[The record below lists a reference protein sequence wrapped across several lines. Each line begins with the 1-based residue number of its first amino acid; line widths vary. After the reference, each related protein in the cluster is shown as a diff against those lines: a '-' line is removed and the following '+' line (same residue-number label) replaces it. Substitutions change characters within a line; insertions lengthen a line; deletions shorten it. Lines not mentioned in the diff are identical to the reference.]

1 MITVVNVA
9 KNGADDDCPSEP
21 NFDSTSGNDDDLSS
35 FDWSQIP
42 DTSSFEDNRNIPTM
56 AYQLHPDDRIWRHPS
71 EAKITVNSNSSSPDS
86 PLFSL
91 KYLVISTISSSL
103 IAVIVT
109 TFILSA
115 TLSRPAVIERIINTS
130 NTVSNVGLAASP
142 DLYLGPSSIAD
153 VAETVMPSLVRVE
166 VYRSGRLLSSGSG
179 VIFRSDG
186 HLITNSHV
194 IRNGD
199 SFKIIQDDGQ
209 EIEAELVGSD
219 IKTDIAVLRPLD
231 KNLGPFVPAVFGS
244 TANLRAG
251 ETAIAI
257 GSPMR
262 LAGSPTVTVGV
273 ISALDRDLQSPQGD
287 WLYKM
292 VQTDA
297 PISPGS
303 SGGALLNTQGA
314 VVGIT
319 TVIAVSEVGAEGLG
333 FATPVEIAY
342 DVASDIV
349 QWGHARHGRLGLS
362 GQDSNSEELPPNTK
376 SGIKIRGV
384 EFDGPAEKA
393 GLRIGDIVVAL
404 NRRPI
409 SGIADLIVK
418 ARSLEPGSKA
428 TLSVWREK
436 QLREIIV
443 TVGEIVS

>member
-1 MITVVNVA
+1 VS
-9 KNGADDDCPSEP
+9 KNGADDGYQSEP
-21 NFDSTSGNDDDLSS
+21 NFDSTSGNHNDLSS

-42 DTSSFEDNRNIPTM
+42 DTSSLQDNKDNPTM
-56 AYQLHPDDRIWRHPS
+56 SYQLHPDDRIWRHPS
-71 EAKITVNSNSSSPDS
+71 EANAIFNSNSGSRKG

-91 KYLVISTISSSL
+91 KYLATSTIASSL

-115 TLSRPAVIERIINTS
+115 TLSRPVVIERILDTS
-130 NTVSNVGLAASP
+130 NKVSNVGLAASP
-142 DLYLGPSSIAD
+142 DLYLGPSAIAD
-153 VAETVMPSLVRVE
+153 VAETVMPSLVRLE
-166 VYRSGRLLSSGSG
+166 VFRLGRLLSSGSG

-194 IRNGD
+194 IQNGD
-199 SFKIIQDDGQ
+199 AFKIIQDDGR
-209 EIEAELVGSD
+209 EIEAKLVGSD

-231 KNLGPFVPAVFGS
+231 KNLGPFVPALFGS

-273 ISALDRDLQSPQGD
+273 ISALNRDLQSPQGG
-287 WLYKM
+287 WLYRM

-303 SGGALLNTQGA
+303 SGGALLNAQGA

-319 TVIAVSEVGAEGLG
+319 TVVAVSEVGAEGLG

-393 GLRIGDIVVAL
+393 GLRIGDIVLAL
-404 NRRPI
+404 NRLPI
-409 SGIADLIVK
+409 TGMADLIVK
-418 ARSLEPGSKA
+418 ARSLEPGSNA
-428 TLSVWREK
+428 ILSIWREK
-436 QLREIIV
+436 ELREITV

>member
-1 MITVVNVA
+1 MSE
-9 KNGADDDCPSEP
+9 NGADDGYQSESS
-21 NFDSTSGNDDDLSS
+21 FDSVSGHRDDLSS

-42 DTSSFEDNRNIPTM
+42 ETSSFQNNKDTPTM

-71 EAKITVNSNSSSPDS
+71 EAKTTFNSNSGSQKS

-91 KYLVISTISSSL
+91 KYLAISTIAGSL

-115 TLSRPAVIERIINTS
+115 TLSRPVVIERIVGTS
-130 NTVSNVGLAASP
+130 NKVSNVGLAASP

-153 VAETVMPSLVRVE
+153 VAETVMPSLVRLE
-166 VYRSGRLLSSGSG
+166 VFRLGRLLSSGSG

-194 IRNGD
+194 IRDGD
-199 SFKIIQDDGQ
+199 AFKIIQDDGQ
-209 EIEAELVGSD
+209 EIEAKLVGSD

-231 KNLGPFVPAVFGS
+231 KNLGPFVPALFGS

-273 ISALDRDLQSPQGD
+273 ISALNRDLQSPQGG
-287 WLYKM
+287 WLYRM

-303 SGGALLNTQGA
+303 SGGALLNAQGA

-362 GQDSNSEELPPNTK
+362 GQDSNPEELPPNTK

-393 GLRIGDIVVAL
+393 GLRVGDIVLAL
-404 NRRPI
+404 NKLPI

-418 ARSLEPGSKA
+418 ARSLEPGSNA
-428 TLSVWREK
+428 TLSIWREK
-436 QLREIIV
+436 QLREITV

>member
-1 MITVVNVA
+1 VA
-9 KNGADDDCPSEP
+9 KNGADDDYSSEP
-21 NFDSTSGNDDDLSS
+21 NFDSASGDDDDLSS

-42 DTSSFEDNRNIPTM
+42 DTSSFQDNRNTPTM

-71 EAKITVNSNSSSPDS
+71 EAEITVNSNLSSPES

-115 TLSRPAVIERIINTS
+115 TLSQPAVIERIIDTS
-130 NTVSNVGLAASP
+130 NTVSNVGLTASP
-142 DLYLGPSSIAD
+142 NSYLGPSSIAD

-186 HLITNSHV
+186 HLITNFHV

-199 SFKIIQDDGQ
+199 VFKIIQDEGQ

-231 KNLGPFVPAVFGS
+231 KNLGPFVPALFGS

-273 ISALDRDLQSPQGD
+273 ISALDRDLQSPQGG

-297 PISPGS
+297 PISL
-303 SGGALLNTQGA
+303 AHQ
-314 VVGIT
+314 
-319 TVIAVSEVGAEGLG
+319 AEL
-333 FATPVEIAY
+333 F
-342 DVASDIV
+342 
-349 QWGHARHGRLGLS
+349 
-362 GQDSNSEELPPNTK
+362 
-376 SGIKIRGV
+376 
-384 EFDGPAEKA
+384 
-393 GLRIGDIVVAL
+393 
-404 NRRPI
+404 
-409 SGIADLIVK
+409 
-418 ARSLEPGSKA
+418 
-428 TLSVWREK
+428 
-436 QLREIIV
+436 
-443 TVGEIVS
+443 

>member
-1 MITVVNVA
+1 
-9 KNGADDDCPSEP
+9 
-21 NFDSTSGNDDDLSS
+21 
-35 FDWSQIP
+35 
-42 DTSSFEDNRNIPTM
+42 
-56 AYQLHPDDRIWRHPS
+56 
-71 EAKITVNSNSSSPDS
+71 
-86 PLFSL
+86 
-91 KYLVISTISSSL
+91 
-103 IAVIVT
+103 
-109 TFILSA
+109 
-115 TLSRPAVIERIINTS
+115 VIERIINTS

-199 SFKIIQDDGQ
+199 AFKIVQDDGQ
-209 EIEAELVGSD
+209 EIEAKLVGSD

-231 KNLGPFVPAVFGS
+231 KNLGPFVPALFGS

-273 ISALDRDLQSPQGD
+273 ISALDRDLQSPQGG

-303 SGGALLNTQGA
+303 SGGALLNAQGA